1 MLARLAKPVAAL
13 ALAAALIAIV
23 LFALG
28 ASPLAVFAALCEG
41 AFGNWLA
48 ATDTLVKTT
57 PLVFTGLA
65 VSIAFRGALWNIGA
79 EGQLLVGALAAGA
92 LGIALDGWPRPLAVG
107 LVLVAGEPDAGGIPL
122 LADRPLVDGRSAAY
136 VCRGFVCDR
145 PTTDPAE
152 LRRQLQA
159 ANI

>member
-1 MLARLAKPVAAL
+1 MLVRLAKPVAAL
-13 ALAAALIAIV
+13 ALSAALISLI

-28 ASPLAVFAALCEG
+28 ASPLAVFAALWEG

-79 EGQLLVGALAAGA
+79 EGQLLAGALAAGA

-107 LVLVAGEPDAGGIPL
+107 LVLMAGAVGGAL
-122 LADRPLVDGRSAAY
+122 WSAA
-136 VCRGFVCDR
+136 CRWRRERRAVSGVIRTLMLHFV
-145 PTTDPAE
+145 A
-152 LRRQLQA
+152 
-159 ANI
+159 